1 MDNPLI
7 LPPSQPAL
15 MAMLGREHRQAKR
28 QQRDAQILRAAMAIF
43 RKHLPYMLQT
53 PPIDTDFDKAWPQID
68 TLLQQELKSEGAYR
82 YAYSFICRQL
92 EIGNRQGIWSVQV
105 PDPYITLRRRR
116 PARTLRWQYSSHLIA
131 EAEYHWFE
139 RLQEETDDPDVLFAR
154 LLLSMVLYG
163 GLGRPALWSALAKAL
178 HQPRPLRGNNET
190 CWLVLEPTPGRGQPS
205 NLYIDDP
212 DTNERLPHCEVIYM
226 PDPVSLGLLRQFL
239 RHKPQDWQP
248 PTSPEQCLSLLKQE
262 LGINCSLTQLATGGI
277 TVAEHLDGV
286 SPPQLLVEYAT
297 GRQPS
302 ASLPYDYWQRLLRP
316 ALLTCEQHDF
326 QLFTRFPKLI
336 PRSVRKP
343 VGRRSQP
350 YLLTRLREVF
360 QQDRA
365 RPKSKRT
372 VIDELQVISNE
383 RLLLPE
389 ATLVNWL
396 INHLAERDNAVSS
409 AKRYFDAIAADWLMA
424 TDEEDLLS
432 YSGEEFH
439 DLYLSLLN
447 RPRNQQARDYQAGR
461 LEDLHVFGVQQLG
474 FPPLPEP
481 LILGTD
487 SVTHVSAAVVDEP
500 LFAALLKQF
509 QYFGNLDHHL
519 QRTYICFLIMA
530 YRTGLRPGEL
540 AKLRL
545 SDIEPSPTGWLFI
558 RNNRYGNNK
567 TEAGLRKVP
576 LFPLLT
582 AEEADVVRHYL
593 SERRIKS
600 QSANELFF
608 HQTAENQFEQLDVT
622 ALSLAVSTILKDL
635 SGGLYF
641 RLYHLRHSALSRL
654 QLLLH
659 TDQLRLPTFVDP
671 LLPYDDAKR
680 QEIRTLITGNGRLRD
695 RYHALAAFAGHSSPE
710 ISLSTYLHFTD
721 LLLGLYLQQ
730 HRRELTSNQAQV
742 LLGLRPHRIRLRHRG
757 KQAIT
762 PANTAG
768 FLRKRLNRYIRPAT
782 SPRASRAASIDA
794 SLQPVKQRQ
803 YEPMLAVLSK
813 IQAGYDHREIAWFYQ
828 LSTEQIM
835 KWHQS
840 ALALRALTTEKQ
852 LPRLF
857 PRSRLHQLLPPEPV
871 GVAEKRDVAKAL
883 VACRELY
890 LSRNQHDELYWLIRY
905 TLTHCNSS
913 RSGIHFDDPGT
924 FQRFMAI
931 ACQLFDWPRWRFSL
945 RYTNKKI
952 IKQWCCDSLAIQES
966 PMKQQARFSQGSGW
980 LNLRHQEEEQ
990 RRNDDQSSYSSH
1002 SLRILLHRLAI
1013 ILFTADEIASWQTPT
1028 NHASTEPSRR
1038 I

>member
-15 MAMLGREHRQAKR
+15 MTMLGREHRQAKR

-43 RKHLPYMLQT
+43 RQHLPSMMQI

-82 YAYSFICRQL
+82 YAYSFICKQL

-116 PARTLRWQYSSHLIA
+116 PSRTLRWQHSSHLIA
-131 EAEYHWFE
+131 EAEHHWLE
-139 RLQEETDDPDVLFAR
+139 RLQEDTNDPDVLFAR

-163 GLGRPALWSALAKAL
+163 GLGRPALWPALAQAL
-178 HQPRPLRGNNET
+178 HQPRPLRGNNEA
-190 CWLVLEPTPGRGQPS
+190 CWLVLEPAPGRGQPS

-212 DTNERLPHCEVIYM
+212 DTNERLPHCEVLYA
-226 PDPVSLGLLRQFL
+226 PDPISLGLLRQFL
-239 RHKPQDWQP
+239 KHKSRDWQP
-248 PTSPEQCLSLLKQE
+248 PTTPEQCLFLLKQE
-262 LGINCSLTQLATGGI
+262 LGIHCSLTQLATGGI
-277 TVAEHLDGV
+277 TVAEHLGGV
-286 SPPQLLVEYAT
+286 SLPQVLVEYAT

-316 ALLTCEQHDF
+316 ALLTCNEQDF
-326 QLFTRFPKLI
+326 HRFTRFPKLT
-336 PRSVRKP
+336 PRPVGKP

-365 RPKSKRT
+365 RPKSKRA
-372 VIDELQVISNE
+372 VIEELEVISNE

-409 AKRYFDAIAADWLMA
+409 AKRYFDAIAADWLMV
-424 TDEEDLLS
+424 TNEEDLLS

-447 RPRNQQARDYQAGR
+447 RPRKQQAREYQAGR

-487 SVTHVSAAVVDEP
+487 SVVHVSAAVVDEP
-500 LFAALLKQF
+500 LFGGLLKQF
-509 QYFGNLDHHL
+509 QCFGNLDPHL

-593 SERRIKS
+593 SEQRIKS
-600 QSANELFF
+600 KSDNELLF
-608 HQTAENQFEQLDVT
+608 HQTAENQFEQLDIT
-622 ALSLAVSTILKDL
+622 PLSLAVSTLLKDL

-659 TDQLRLPTFVDP
+659 TDQLRLPTYVDA

-680 QEIRTLITGNGRLRD
+680 QEIRTLITGHGRLRD
-695 RYHALAAFAGHSSPE
+695 RYHALAAFAGHSSPD

-730 HRRELTSNQAQV
+730 HRRELTSHQAQV

-757 KQAIT
+757 KQVIT

-782 SPRASRAASIDA
+782 SPRASRPASIDA

-857 PRSRLHQLLPPEPV
+857 PRSRRHQLLPPEPV

-883 VACRELY
+883 AACRELY
-890 LSRNQHDELYWLIRY
+890 RSSQQRDELKWLAQY

-913 RSGIHFDDPGT
+913 RSGIRFDDAET
-924 FQRFMAI
+924 FRRYMAVVT
-931 ACQLFDWPRWRFSL
+931 QLFDWPRWQLQL
-945 RYTNKKI
+945 RHTDKSI
-952 IKQWCCDSLAIQES
+952 IKRWHCGPLSVQLY
-966 PMKQQARFSQGSGW
+966 PMKQKARFEQGSGW
-980 LNLRHQEEEQ
+980 LTLRHQEEADRKEP
-990 RRNDDQSSYSSH
+990 DKSGYASH
-1002 SLRILLHRLAI
+1002 SLRIVLHRLAI
-1013 ILFTADEIASWQTPT
+1013 ILFRADDIAAWQAGSIKP
-1028 NHASTEPSRR
+1028 AKEG
-1038 I
+1038 